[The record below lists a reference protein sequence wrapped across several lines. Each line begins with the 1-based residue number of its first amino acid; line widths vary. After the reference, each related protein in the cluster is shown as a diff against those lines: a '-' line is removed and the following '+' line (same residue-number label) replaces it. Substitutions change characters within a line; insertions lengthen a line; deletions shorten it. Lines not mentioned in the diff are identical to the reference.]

1 MDNVRPLFSSQSPD
15 MRLLQGLMEGEV
27 ITPSDPAWNDAR
39 RAWNLTVDQHPTAV
53 AIPESVADVR
63 QIVDFAREEGLRVA
77 PQGTGHG
84 AAALGALDETILAKL
99 HRLRGVEID
108 ASRRRARVE
117 AGVIWSEVVEA
128 AAEHG
133 LAALAGSSPDVG
145 VVGYTLGGG
154 LSWLARKH
162 GLGANQV
169 TGAEIVTADG
179 THRRIDREHE
189 PDLFWAI
196 RGGGGDFGIVT
207 ALEFTLLPLTEVY
220 AGILWFPV
228 ERSHEVLRAWRDW
241 TAGVPEE
248 MTSVGRIMQFPP
260 LPVLPR
266 RDPRQV
272 VRARRGGLVRPGGR
286 G

>member
-1 MDNVRPLFSSQSPD
+1 MDNVRPLE
-15 MRLLQGLMEGEV
+15 LQTASRPTCATCGALIDGDV
-27 ITPSDPAWNDAR
+27 VTPCDDGWDAAR
-39 RAWNLTVDQHPTAV
+39 QAWNLTADQRPTAV
-53 AIPESVADVR
+53 AVPESVDDVR

-84 AAALGALDETILAKL
+84 ATALGDLHETILIKL

-108 ASRRRARVE
+108 PTQRSARAE

-154 LSWLARKH
+154 LSWLSRKY
-162 GLGANQV
+162 GIGANQV
-169 TGAEIVTADG
+169 TAAEIVTADG
-179 THRRIDREHE
+179 TLRRVDRENE

-207 ALEFTLLPLTEVY
+207 ALEFDL
-220 AGILWFPV
+220 F
-228 ERSHEVLRAWRDW
+228 
-241 TAGVPEE
+241 
-248 MTSVGRIMQFPP
+248 P
-260 LPVLPR
+260 LPRSTPASSGSR
-266 RDPRQV
+266 SS
-272 VRARRGGLVRPGGR
+272 VRATCCARGVTGRPPSPTR
-286 G
+286 